1 VAQVTEQ
8 PGQVTAR
15 FRHDVLPGL
24 PAATSGHLIFV
35 KALLAVLALAVLLT
49 GPPEFAGDA
58 GLAEH
63 WLNDREVDVTMR
75 SAAVG
80 GEVTTRLL
88 LPPDWSR
95 DATRTWPVLYLL
107 HGSGDDHA
115 AWTDHTDVATLN
127 IGAIVVMPDG
137 GHCGNYSDW
146 WNQGRGGAPA
156 WETFHLTEL
165 RRILETRYH
174 AGDRRAVAGN
184 SMGGMGAMH
193 YAAAHPDLFQA
204 AAAYSG
210 AVDPLSYPDAT
221 ESMWLL
227 CPGSDWHNL
236 WGDPARPNEVGMW
249 REHSVRDVSGLRGK
263 ALFLSCGDGDQI
275 EHAVRG
281 ESQALVDRLH
291 AAAIPVTTEF
301 YAGGRHAWP
310 DWQRELHRSLPML
323 LAAIGAGRMGR

>member
-1 VAQVTEQ
+1 MRSAWS
-8 PGQVTAR
+8 
-15 FRHDVLPGL
+15 LPGFR
-24 PAATSGHLIFV
+24 AATSGILITV
-35 KALLAVLALAVLLT
+35 KALLAVLVLAVLLT

-63 WLNDREVDVTMR
+63 WLGDREVDVTMR

-80 GEVTTRLL
+80 GEATTRLL

-95 DATRTWPVLYLL
+95 DSTRTWPVLYLL

-115 AWTDHTDVATLN
+115 AWTDRTDIAALTAHVE
-127 IGAIVVMPDG
+127 AIIVMPDG

-174 AGDRRAVAGN
+174 AGDRRAVAGI

-204 AAAYSG
+204 VATYSG
-210 AVDPLSYPDAT
+210 AVDPLVYPNAT

-227 CPGSDWHNL
+227 CPGTDWHNL
-236 WGDPARPNEVGMW
+236 WGDPTRPDELPMW
-249 REHSVRDVSGLRGK
+249 REHSPAQDVSTLRGK
-263 ALFLSCGDGDQI
+263 ALFMSSGDGRSTDD
-275 EHAVRG
+275 AVEQVVRA
-281 ESQALVDRLH
+281 ESQTLVDRLH
-291 AAAIPVTTEF
+291 QADIPVTTDF

-323 LAAIGAGRMGR
+323 LTAIGAGTMAR

>member
-1 VAQVTEQ
+1 M
-8 PGQVTAR
+8 
-15 FRHDVLPGL
+15 
-24 PAATSGHLIFV
+24 

-63 WLNDREVDVTMR
+63 WLGGREVDVTMR

-115 AWTDHTDVATLN
+115 AWTDHTDVAALTSTVE
-127 IGAIVVMPDG
+127 AIIVMPDG
-137 GHCGNYSDW
+137 GRCGNYSDW
-146 WNQGRGGAPA
+146 WNQGRGGGPA

-174 AGDRRAVAGN
+174 AGNRRAVAGN

-193 YAAAHPDLFQA
+193 YAATHPDLFQA

-210 AVDPLSYPDAT
+210 AVDPLTYPKAT

-227 CPGSDWHNL
+227 CPGTDWHNL
-236 WGDPARPNEVGMW
+236 WGDPTRPNEVGMW
-249 REHSVRDVSGLRGK
+249 LAHSPARDVSGLRGK
-263 ALFLSCGDGDQI
+263 TLFISSGDGDSVEQV
-275 EHAVRG
+275 VRA
-281 ESQALVDRLH
+281 ESKVLVDRLRD
-291 AAAIPVTTEF
+291 AGIPVTTEF
-301 YAGGRHAWP
+301 YSGGQHAWP
-310 DWQRELHRSLPML
+310 YWQRELRRSLPAL
-323 LAAIGAGRMGR
+323 LNAIGAGTMAR